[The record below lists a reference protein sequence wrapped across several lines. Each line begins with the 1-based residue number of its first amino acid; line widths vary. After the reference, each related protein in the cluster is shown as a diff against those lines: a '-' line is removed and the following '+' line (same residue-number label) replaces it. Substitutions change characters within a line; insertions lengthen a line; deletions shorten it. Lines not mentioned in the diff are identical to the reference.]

1 MGPHYGGGRHLGDR
15 GPNSGAGPTRA
26 LRPGI
31 LVVDCP
37 GGQDMTP
44 LKQSLELGLSLC
56 RTCSLAVSRAS
67 LKADR
72 RCPRCQSRIE
82 HRTPFSTEM
91 TLAWLI
97 AGIVFYIPANLL
109 PVMHTSGLLGEEDST
124 ILGGILEFWR
134 AGDWDIALLIFIA
147 SVAVPFTKF
156 IAIGLLLIT
165 VRKNSRWQPHQR
177 TVLYRIVVALTS
189 ALMQFQV
196 LGTAEPRAGIAFFCA
211 VVVVTMLSALSFDP
225 RLIWDRRA

>member
-1 MGPHYGGGRHLGDR
+1 
-15 GPNSGAGPTRA
+15 
-26 LRPGI
+26 
-31 LVVDCP
+31 
-37 GGQDMTP
+37 MTP

-56 RTCSLAVSRAS
+56 RTCNLAVSRAS
-67 LKADR
+67 LRIDR

-97 AGIVFYIPANLL
+97 AGIVLYIPANLL
-109 PVMHTSGLLGEEDST
+109 PVMHTSGLLGEADST

-134 AGDWDIALLIFIA
+134 SGDWDIALLIFIA

-156 IAIGLLLIT
+156 IAIGLLLLT
-165 VRKNSRWQPHQR
+165 VRKNSRWEQHQR
-177 TVLYRIVVALTS
+177 TALYRIVEFIGYWSMLDVVVVALTS

-196 LGTAEPRAGIAFFCA
+196 LGAAEPRAGIAFFCA

-225 RLIWDRRA
+225 RLIWDRPA

>member
-1 MGPHYGGGRHLGDR
+1 
-15 GPNSGAGPTRA
+15 
-26 LRPGI
+26 
-31 LVVDCP
+31 
-37 GGQDMTP
+37 
-44 LKQSLELGLSLC
+44 
-56 RTCSLAVSRAS
+56 
-67 LKADR
+67 
-72 RCPRCQSRIE
+72 
-82 HRTPFSTEM
+82 M

-134 AGDWDIALLIFIA
+134 SGDWDIALLIFTA
-147 SVAVPFTKF
+147 SIAVPFTKF
-156 IAIGLLLIT
+156 IAIGLLLLT
-165 VRKNSRWQPHQR
+165 VRKNSRWQQHQR
-177 TVLYRIVVALTS
+177 TVLYRIVEFIGYWSMLDVIVVALTS
-189 ALMQFQV
+189 ALMQFQL

>member
-1 MGPHYGGGRHLGDR
+1 M
-15 GPNSGAGPTRA
+15 TA
-26 LRPGI
+26 L
-31 LVVDCP
+31 L
-37 GGQDMTP
+37 
-44 LKQSLELGLSLC
+44 QSFELGLSLC
-56 RTCSLAVSRAS
+56 RTCGLAVSRAS
-67 LKADR
+67 LGIDP

-82 HRTPFSTEM
+82 HRTPFSAEM

-109 PVMHTSGLLGEEDST
+109 PVMHTSGLLGDADST
-124 ILGGILEFWR
+124 ILGGIVEFWR

-147 SVAVPFTKF
+147 SIAVPFTKF
-156 IAIGLLLIT
+156 IAIGLLLFT
-165 VRKNSRWQPHQR
+165 VRKNSRWERHQR
-177 TVLYRIVVALTS
+177 TVLYRIVEFIGYWSMLDVIVVALTS

-225 RLIWDRRA
+225 RLIWDRPA

>member
-1 MGPHYGGGRHLGDR
+1 
-15 GPNSGAGPTRA
+15 
-26 LRPGI
+26 
-31 LVVDCP
+31 
-37 GGQDMTP
+37 MTA
-44 LKQSLELGLSLC
+44 LKQSFELGLSLC

-67 LKADR
+67 LRIDR
-72 RCPRCQSRIE
+72 RCPRCESRVE

-91 TLAWLI
+91 TSAWLI

-109 PVMHTSGLLGEEDST
+109 PVMHTSGLLGDADST

-134 AGDWDIALLIFIA
+134 SGDWDIALLIFIA

-156 IAIGLLLIT
+156 IAVGLLLFS
-165 VRKNSRWQPHQR
+165 VRNNSRWQQHQR
-177 TVLYRIVVALTS
+177 TALYRIVEFIGYWSMLDVIVVALTS
-189 ALMQFQV
+189 ALMQFQM